1 MRSVPGGL
9 VRMAV
14 VGAGVA
20 WMAVAPCVAWAQGG
34 ARVLGVQVAA
44 GTAPDPLGAQV
55 TSVVAGSLAQRLG
68 VRAGDR
74 LLKIGR
80 VELASRPT
88 DPANAAPPSE
98 RLRAA
103 VAEAPEVVPVVVWR
117 EGQLLTGVGSW
128 REDFVPVPLHDA
140 ESLLRALS
148 ELAEPGMVPV
158 QGAGMVPATGG
169 GFSVPIVGNGGAP
182 GTGSGGTVPSTGGAG
197 SVPSFGSAPV
207 PKTGG
212 AGSVPSFGDATVPSF
227 GSVPVPSAG
236 GDGRVPATGGQGRV
250 PSSGGTGS
258 QAAGPDRAWRAA
270 CASLQGTRLNATYQ
284 WLSRSGA
291 SQEQLRFQ
299 PDGSYALLRSS
310 AVSSYAEDGCYAIG
324 GGSITFYK
332 ALSSALASAPGATSD
347 RRVSLGSA
355 SQGAF
360 EPRTVSFAREGNG
373 QGGVVIDGERY
384 WVQR

>member
-44 GTAPDPLGAQV
+44 GSAPDPLGAQV
-55 TSVVAGSLAQRLG
+55 TAVAAGSLAQRLG
-68 VRAGDR
+68 VRVGDR

-80 VELASRPT
+80 VEQASRPT

-169 GFSVPIVGNGGAP
+169 GFTVPIVGHGGAP
-182 GTGSGGTVPSTGGAG
+182 GTGSGGTVPS
-197 SVPSFGSAPV
+197 
-207 PKTGG
+207 TGG

-258 QAAGPDRAWRAA
+258 QPAGTDRAWRAA
-270 CASLQGTRLNATYQ
+270 CTSLQGTRLNATYQ

-310 AVSSYAEDGCYAIG
+310 AVSSYAEDGCYAIS